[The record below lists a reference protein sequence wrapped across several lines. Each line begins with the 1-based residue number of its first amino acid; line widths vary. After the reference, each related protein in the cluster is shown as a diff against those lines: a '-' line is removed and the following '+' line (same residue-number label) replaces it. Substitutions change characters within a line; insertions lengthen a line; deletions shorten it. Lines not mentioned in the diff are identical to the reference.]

1 MDPEAR
7 PGGALTAR
15 PPPLATQTC
24 PRTAAGA
31 PTAAMVLRD
40 DALPTKPD
48 LAGDWPAE
56 PGA

>member
-1 MDPEAR
+1 MAQ
-7 PGGALTAR
+7 